1 MVGMRGRP
9 LRLVV
14 PGMLLALV
22 VAACGH
28 KGSTTTGS
36 NPNSGGSTSTAA
48 VKSANVSGIG
58 TILVNGAGR
67 TLYMLS
73 ADKGGKVT
81 CRSTECTAAWPPML
95 LPSGASAPVGGSGV
109 TASMLGT
116 AKASGGAM
124 QVTYNNWPLYTFS
137 GDAGPGQVKGQGI
150 KSFGG
155 VWHPLSPSG
164 QLVTAS
170 ASSSAGSGGYGG
182 SGGGY

>member
-1 MVGMRGRP
+1 PDTVGLRGARRPEREERHDVVGLRGRP
-9 LRLVV
+9 LPLLV

-36 NPNSGGSTSTAA
+36 TPNSGGSTSIAA

-95 LPSGASAPVGGSGV
+95 LP
-109 TASMLGT
+109 
-116 AKASGGAM
+116 
-124 QVTYNNWPLYTFS
+124 
-137 GDAGPGQVKGQGI
+137 
-150 KSFGG
+150 
-155 VWHPLSPSG
+155 
-164 QLVTAS
+164 
-170 ASSSAGSGGYGG
+170 
-182 SGGGY
+182 